1 VALFRYNRWSD
12 EGDGVSGGG
21 ERRLRNMRFCNSRRF
36 CDSLRNYGLRGT
48 RRRRISRRGSRSKR
62 IEHSI
67 EMTSLRAFWYNFS
80 WFLVTACFECF
91 CRKEVVP
98 FIAAKNS
105 VTNTGGTMIANKN
118 RRPDTN
124 EKIAAKNTAIN
135 TAQRNEDRT
144 RLREKDRGGGE
155 RESGLSYKDK
165 LNRLSIAYRD

>member
-1 VALFRYNRWSD
+1 
-12 EGDGVSGGG
+12 
-21 ERRLRNMRFCNSRRF
+21 
-36 CDSLRNYGLRGT
+36 
-48 RRRRISRRGSRSKR
+48 
-62 IEHSI
+62 
-67 EMTSLRAFWYNFS
+67 
-80 WFLVTACFECF
+80 
-91 CRKEVVP
+91 VVP

-144 RLREKDRGGGE
+144 RPREKDKGEGE